1 MILYF
6 AISLG
11 LLLAFLILA
20 LQWRSEI
27 KEKERAVVEIHFYR
41 REGTE
46 IKIVQILRIRGD
58 VPMSRAAKYIELGP
72 HKVDWIL
79 IT

>member
-6 AISLG
+6 ATSLG

-27 KEKERAVVEIHFYR
+27 KKEKRAVVEIHFYR
-41 REGTE
+41 REGTKLKF
-46 IKIVQILRIRGD
+46 IQILRIRGD
-58 VPMSRAAKYIELGP
+58 VPISRAAKYIELGP